1 MMNFGRNAASRR
13 FRTVPT
19 KIAVQWN
26 EEMPVGLVV
35 RHEQSLQRSMRRQLA
50 NEEQSFDESE
60 YDSLFR
66 STQARL
72 DRVKLSIA
80 RISPFYGSYKRDPQE
95 VCLRS
100 MDRYPA
106 QGQRPPDEGR
116 VVSND
121 AVDAKVEQRVCRF

>member
-1 MMNFGRNAASRR
+1 MNFGRNAASRQL
-13 FRTVPT
+13 RTVRT
-19 KIAVQWN
+19 KISVHWN

-35 RHEQSLQRSMRRQLA
+35 RHEPLLQQLA

-66 STQARL
+66 FTQVRL

-80 RISPFYGSYKRDPQE
+80 RVSPFYGFYKCDPQE

-100 MDRYPA
+100 TDRCPA
-106 QGQRPPDEGR
+106 QSQRPPDEGG